1 MNVTIKG
8 TVSSV
13 IQLDKL
19 ISLLGDKLSIEVN
32 KTESIS
38 NDDMELLELGEVYRV
53 NKGMNLLFCDLDEIV
68 IPETDEVIQRFIFV
82 DKNSSVF
89 IIDEDNMLDYT
100 FKRIKDP
107 NVINQF
113 SEYYSDDSYYDE

>member
-8 TVSSV
+8 TVPSV
-13 IQLDKL
+13 IQLGKL

-38 NDDMELLELGEVYRV
+38 NDDMELLELGGIYRV
-53 NKGMNLLFCDLDEIV
+53 NKGMNLLFCDVDEIV

-113 SEYYSDDSYYDE
+113 SEYYSDDSYYGE